1 MNFFASALIA
11 VLSGAVALLCANLI
25 ASACAH
31 WYSVSTFEGAAAYFV
46 LGIAFYGGIA
56 GCIIGFVTTRFVDP
70 AFGVGFG
77 RALGTSLAIELGVAG
92 IATALC
98 WSLADIPPR
107 IDGRRLMLQVELRM
121 PAGVTNSPTAE
132 TNKAR
137 FTFGSVVR
145 HAQRKSWD
153 GKFKWAEARL
163 ENGRWIIPAE
173 VLLFTTRGYRAV
185 DFNIGDR
192 SLGGFLLPVPAHPG
206 KKFEQWSNWFPD
218 PPPGRPPWPDTEPS
232 CRYRVKQIV
241 PPPPPPDPAVV
252 EAQKFAALKPD
263 AALSEYLSFLKP
275 GAPDDRYAAVT
286 KIIEQRPAELAQL
299 IASSDS
305 NLREAALGAVTRL
318 SRITPEISGAVLT
331 EGREIEAELRFFNDM
346 KSDDPKFYEV
356 QMDLRTRFSYWHR
369 AWWTVHQLT
378 GVNGRPPVQGILDL
392 AQVRSKE
399 TSLSDIVIDAQAH
412 LDGIKTP

>member
-1 MNFFASALIA
+1 
-11 VLSGAVALLCANLI
+11 
-25 ASACAH
+25 
-31 WYSVSTFEGAAAYFV
+31 
-46 LGIAFYGGIA
+46 
-56 GCIIGFVTTRFVDP
+56 
-70 AFGVGFG
+70 
-77 RALGTSLAIELGVAG
+77 
-92 IATALC
+92 
-98 WSLADIPPR
+98 
-107 IDGRRLMLQVELRM
+107 
-121 PAGVTNSPTAE
+121 
-132 TNKAR
+132 
-137 FTFGSVVR
+137 
-145 HAQRKSWD
+145 
-153 GKFKWAEARL
+153 
-163 ENGRWIIPAE
+163 
-173 VLLFTTRGYRAV
+173 
-185 DFNIGDR
+185 
-192 SLGGFLLPVPAHPG
+192 
-206 KKFEQWSNWFPD
+206 
-218 PPPGRPPWPDTEPS
+218 
-232 CRYRVKQIV
+232 
-241 PPPPPPDPAVV
+241 
-252 EAQKFAALKPD
+252 
-263 AALSEYLSFLKP
+263 
-275 GAPDDRYAAVT
+275 VT